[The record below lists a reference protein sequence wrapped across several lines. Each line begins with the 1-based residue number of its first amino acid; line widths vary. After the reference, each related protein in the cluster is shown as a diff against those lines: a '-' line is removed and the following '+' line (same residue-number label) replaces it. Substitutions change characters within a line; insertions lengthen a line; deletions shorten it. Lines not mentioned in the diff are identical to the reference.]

1 MNNEWIESIS
11 DVYDGLRLRRFEIIN
26 STTGE
31 VIYFPNPQSP
41 IPNPQSP
48 IPNPQFPVPNSQSPI
63 PSPQSPIP
71 SSIILYKSSFSHIH
85 LPKSEKNRF

>member
-1 MNNEWIESIS
+1 MNNEWVESIS

-41 IPNPQSP
+41 IPSS
-48 IPNPQFPVPNSQSPI
+48 QFPP
-63 PSPQSPIP
+63 SPIP
-71 SSIILYKSSFSHIH
+71 SSIILCKSSFSHIH

>member
-1 MNNEWIESIS
+1 MNNEWVESIS

-41 IPNPQSP
+41 IP
-48 IPNPQFPVPNSQSPI
+48 
-63 PSPQSPIP
+63 

-85 LPKSEKNRF
+85 LLKSEKNRF

>member
-48 IPNPQFPVPNSQSPI
+48 IPNPQSPIPNPQSPI
-63 PSPQSPIP
+63 PSPQFPVP
-71 SSIILYKSSFSHIH
+71 NPQF
-85 LPKSEKNRF
+85 PVQ